1 MANHQAAEASA
12 RFSITG
18 RLLLDGQLHRG
29 ALIIEGPTIAAVI
42 RDPELNA
49 SALPEPVFAANIVSP
64 GLIDLQVNGGFGFE
78 VGDDSE
84 ALRSLSA
91 ALPATGVTAYLPTLV
106 TRDQAAYRRARI
118 AFADARW
125 APGARALGLHLEGP
139 FISTSRAGAHRR
151 EFIADAHAPFADELT
166 DGDDVRLVTIAP
178 ERPGALELIT
188 RLRDR
193 GMVISLGHTEATFDQ
208 FVAGIDA
215 GATMTTHLYNAMS
228 LFHHRAPGA
237 VGAALADERVVATLI
252 ADGVH
257 AHFAALNLA
266 LRAKGPDR
274 LALVTDA
281 VAAAGCGPG
290 TFSLAGETVV
300 SDGAAVRLTDGTLAG
315 STLTMDRAVR
325 TMLTFTG
332 AQLED
337 ALTMATE
344 TPARALGL
352 PTQGRLRVGADADL
366 VLWDN
371 ALEVA
376 TTFVG
381 GVAVFQ
387 RG

>member
-1 MANHQAAEASA
+1 MANPAAANA
-12 RFSITG
+12 RFSIIG
-18 RLLLDGQLHRG
+18 RLLLDGHLHRG
-29 ALIIEGPTIAAVI
+29 AVIVDGPTIAAVL
-42 RDPELNA
+42 RDPDLQA
-49 SALPEPVFAANIVSP
+49 GGLPEPVLTANIVSP

-78 VGDDSE
+78 VGDDAQS
-84 ALRSLSA
+84 LRGLAA
-91 ALPATGVTAYLPTLV
+91 ALPATGVTAFLPTLV
-106 TRDQAAYRRARI
+106 TRDQAGYRRARQ
-118 AFADARW
+118 AFSGARW

-139 FISTSRAGAHRR
+139 FISVSRAGAHRR
-151 EFIADAHAPFADELT
+151 ELILDASASFADEVT
-166 DGDDVRLVTIAP
+166 DGGDVRMVTIAP

-193 GMVISLGHTEATFDQ
+193 GIVVSLGHTDATFDQ

-215 GATMTTHLYNAMS
+215 GATMTTHLYNGMS

-237 VGAALADERVVATLI
+237 VGAALADERVVASII

-281 VAAAGCGPG
+281 VAAAGCGAG
-290 TFSLAGETVV
+290 TFSLAGEEVV
-300 SDGAAVRLTDGTLAG
+300 SDGTVVRLADGTLAG

-344 TPARALGL
+344 TPARVLGL
-352 PTQGRLRVGADADL
+352 STQGRLRVGGDADL

-376 TTFVG
+376 MTFVG
-381 GVAVFQ
+381 GVAVYQ
-387 RG
+387 RP